1 MIWLILIAVIV
12 LFLVTVEAQGGT
24 MKNYN
29 LLAVIAQYAHET
41 GLEPALIY
49 GVVMTESSGNPNA
62 RNPSDPSAGL
72 MGVTPLIGRYY
83 GGILGS
89 DSEVLEV
96 LLEPNL
102 NVQAGSRFLAHLR
115 ARYAAAMPV
124 VTWIQAYNLG
134 ETKFDAGIRVP
145 QYGQRVAKFMAQ
157 APTFV

>member
-24 MKNYN
+24 MKNDN
-29 LLAVIAQYAHET
+29 LLAIIAQYARET
-41 GLEPALIY
+41 GVEAGLIY
-49 GVVMTESSGNPNA
+49 GVVMTESSGDPNA

-83 GGILGS
+83 GGIMGS
-89 DSEVLEV
+89 DSEVLTA

-124 VTWIQAYNLG
+124 ITWIQAYNLG
-134 ETKFDAGIRVP
+134 ETKFDAGKRVP
-145 QYGQRVAKFMAQ
+145 DYAERVLKFMVQ
-157 APTFV
+157 APEFA

>member
-1 MIWLILIAVIV
+1 MIWLILIAAVV
-12 LFLVTVEAQGGT
+12 LI
-24 MKNYN
+24 
-29 LLAVIAQYAHET
+29 LAVQSEAEIDMDLNEIIARYARET
-41 GLEPALIY
+41 GVEPALIY

-124 VTWIQAYNLG
+124 VTWVQAYNLG
-134 ETKFDAGIRVP
+134 ETKFDAGN
-145 QYGQRVAKFMAQ
+145 RVAEYGKRVTGFMAQ
-157 APTFV
+157 APEFA